1 MSASSPNMLVYT
13 TGAMVLDDFPRPKV
27 TFLPPVNSNITVMGG
42 APLKVGYPSKIANE
56 SLGGFFA
63 AINRH
68 EVNILGPPLPNNER
82 DGWSIQLEL
91 IETLLDTLPFDDI
104 NQATLYITGDG
115 RTRLIPHVFTIS
127 PMIPFICGVRCVEDI
142 ELQVTSWICIGW
154 KVALLDGIPVEVDY
168 AYDFDSTE
176 NIRHRVEAMRQLLP
190 LDLTTPLQAL
200 LVSAGCIHGV
210 VAQIEEGTRAM
221 TFSDRT
227 LVYSA
232 FAKLQKHHIYLSDA
246 CEYEPDDLVI
256 VGDKVRFV
264 RGFTGNWMDI
274 AFIFDP
280 NIHGQETLADARK
293 IHWEV
298 AEKLFEKTIPGTELG
313 FTWASP
319 DFTELPKEAFNI
331 LNIVSSPEKP
341 LDMLAFLVSTM
352 SSSDNITS
360 LSKKKRLKGSSS
372 QTAPASRSVA
382 ASLSSFDDTCH
393 SSLSEEPI
401 DSSIAS
407 DRPLSLSKRSSTARR
422 SVFLYNHG
430 SSSPAVLPHS
440 ARLRGASSIRSPPI
454 HSFMPLP
461 PDDSDVTGVQSSHG
475 WLEEVP

>member
-1 MSASSPNMLVYT
+1 
-13 TGAMVLDDFPRPKV
+13 
-27 TFLPPVNSNITVMGG
+27 
-42 APLKVGYPSKIANE
+42 
-56 SLGGFFA
+56 
-63 AINRH
+63 
-68 EVNILGPPLPNNER
+68 
-82 DGWSIQLEL
+82 
-91 IETLLDTLPFDDI
+91 
-104 NQATLYITGDG
+104 
-115 RTRLIPHVFTIS
+115 
-127 PMIPFICGVRCVEDI
+127 MIPFICGVRCVEDS

-168 AYDFDSTE
+168 AYDFDSSE
-176 NIRHRVEAMRQLLP
+176 NIWHRVEAMRQLLP

-200 LVSAGCIHGV
+200 LVSAGCIYGV

-232 FAKLQKHHIYLSDA
+232 FAKLQNHHIYLSDA

-256 VGDKVRFV
+256 VGDKVRF
-264 RGFTGNWMDI
+264 
-274 AFIFDP
+274 
-280 NIHGQETLADARK
+280 ETLVDARK

-313 FTWASP
+313 FMWASP

-331 LNIVSSPEKP
+331 LNIVASPEKP

-352 SSSDNITS
+352 SLSDNITS

-382 ASLSSFDDTCH
+382 TSSSSFDDTCH

-422 SVFLYNHG
+422 SVFLYNDG
-430 SSSPAVLPHS
+430 SSSSAVLPYS
-440 ARLRGASSIRSPPI
+440 AGLRGASSHPI
-454 HSFMPLP
+454 T
-461 PDDSDVTGVQSSHG
+461 SD
-475 WLEEVP
+475 